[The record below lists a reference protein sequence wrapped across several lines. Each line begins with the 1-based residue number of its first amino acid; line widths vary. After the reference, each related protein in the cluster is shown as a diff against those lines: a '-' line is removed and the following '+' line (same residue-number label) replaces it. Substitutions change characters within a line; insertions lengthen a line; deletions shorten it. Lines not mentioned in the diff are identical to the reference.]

1 MSKINYSIMVIVSIA
16 FILFM
21 MSFFFGLKE
30 RKIQNKLEAGL
41 WFATV
46 LVLVLITI
54 VQDLII

>member
-1 MSKINYSIMVIVSIA
+1 MVIVSIA